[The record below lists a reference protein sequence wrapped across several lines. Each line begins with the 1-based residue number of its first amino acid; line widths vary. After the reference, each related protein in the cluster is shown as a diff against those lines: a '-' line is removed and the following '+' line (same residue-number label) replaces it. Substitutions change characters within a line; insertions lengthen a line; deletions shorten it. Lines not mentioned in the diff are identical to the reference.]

1 MELHHDVHA
10 IADRLANLLEWHD
23 RLLHLRRR
31 DVETAVLLR
40 RWIERPDLH
49 RGDPAFEQ
57 AFRQGV
63 GPIHERVEIL
73 ERSLALAKVP
83 VGYGTDI
90 LGADIAIAR
99 AGVVDAELVATQ
111 PTQHLMHRLPTDF
124 AEDVPQGYVDRRGRA
139 IFRAGGRLRHR
150 QADHF
155 LI

>member
-1 MELHHDVHA
+1 MELDHDVHA

-31 DVETAVLLR
+31 DIETAVLLR

-63 GPIHERVEIL
+63 GPIHERIEIL

-83 VGYGTDI
+83 VGYGTDV

-111 PTQHLMHRLPTDF
+111 PTQHLMYGLLANLP
-124 AEDVPQGYVDRRGRA
+124 EDVPQGDIDRRG
-139 IFRAGGRLRHR
+139 
-150 QADHF
+150 
-155 LI
+155 